1 MKKILLLT
9 FLNLFWIFCSIEFTI
24 LFTQDHD
31 FATFVPCLIF
41 YLITIVFSYLFIV
54 EIFLGHKTYTYDDD
68 SLHIWRK
75 GKIRKCIQKENVS
88 KINLILDVFSQDLYL
103 ISFVYENKKHYVS
116 INKDNEETVLQFI
129 SGKKFVQKK
138 NWWYYLIVF
147 FSHQC
152 LISEKEQRIYCLE
165 YIPPFHRS
173 KT

>member
-116 INKDNEETVLQFI
+116 INKDNKETVLRFI

-147 FSHQC
+147 FSH
-152 LISEKEQRIYCLE
+152 
-165 YIPPFHRS
+165 
-173 KT
+173 